1 MPRPTFS
8 TTLTSSELAGYV
20 TRLVANYLP
29 DGAES
34 TIDLEPQVRAAL
46 DRLEHCFSHIHRKYY
61 ALDDRVTFDHLNSDH
76 MAAFLYFLG
85 NTIWKATGDTALPTR
100 LFYLN
105 KAMNGIDLYFSVPMP
120 EIFLLVH
127 PVGTVVGAASYRDYL
142 VIYQNC
148 TVGADA
154 GVYPTFG
161 EGVVLFSRTSVLGR
175 SVVGDD
181 VVFAANSFLVNA
193 DVPSHSIVVG
203 QFPAHRILP
212 NPTPVRD
219 RLFESAP
226 KGG

>member
-1 MPRPTFS
+1 MPRPLFTS
-8 TTLTSSELAGYV
+8 TLSSDELGVYTL
-20 TRLVANYLP
+20 RLVENYLP
-29 DGAES
+29 DGYVTS
-34 TIDLEPQVRAAL
+34 IDLGPSVRTAL
-46 DRLEHCFSHIHRKYY
+46 ERVEHCFSSIHRKYY
-61 ALDDRVTFDHLNSDH
+61 TLSGRVSFDHLNSDH
-76 MAAFLYFLG
+76 VAAFLYFLG
-85 NTIWKATGDTALPTR
+85 NTIWRSTGDTALPTR

-127 PVGTVVGAASYRDYL
+127 PVGTVVGSATYGDYL
-142 VIYQNC
+142 VLYQNC
-148 TVGADA
+148 TVGADG

-175 SVVGDD
+175 SVIGDD
-181 VVFAANSFLVNA
+181 VVFAANSFIVNA
-193 DVPSHSIVVG
+193 DVPSNSLVVG

-212 NPTPVRD
+212 NTTGVRD